1 MAKSQSET
9 RTLQQAR
16 DEFIV
21 AMNRD
26 TEGSDRARLLA
37 VLDALIAWS
46 LARPTQLR
54 FRATESRVGAVSF
67 EHIDSKEIYWT
78 AQPARG
84 DAPRLALIPRAAHLL
99 SEEQRAAAVQTLNSH
114 SRLNAASAN
123 QLHIGF
129 GALKNAQ
136 SRAAVLGLLDTLLPS
151 AATT

>member
-1 MAKSQSET
+1 MAKTQT
-9 RTLQQAR
+9 DARTLQQAR
-16 DEFIV
+16 EEFIV

-46 LARPTQLR
+46 LARPKQLR
-54 FRATESRVGAVSF
+54 FRTTESRMGAVSF

-84 DAPRLALIPRAAHLL
+84 DAPRLALVPRAAQLL
-99 SEEQRAAAVQTLNSH
+99 STEQREAAVETLNAH
-114 SRLNAASAN
+114 SRLRAASLT

-129 GALKNAQ
+129 GALKNAE
-136 SRAAVLGLLDTLLPS
+136 SRAAVLGLLDTLLPPPS
-151 AATT
+151 AS